1 MLGHDMDW
9 KKNRLEL
16 KNEEAGYGAAIE
28 LLLSHRPS
36 PLFASCCSRLFSSG
50 CEGERGGGLI
60 EDSNLHHNGALVI
73 SHLLKDNAKRLLHAQ
88 PACAF
93 WQDVLALCLALM
105 HVDSQSIT
113 DLHHVG

>member
-1 MLGHDMDW
+1 LGLRGFSARVSKIQLEGYFAIRGRQVLGHDMDW

-73 SHLLKDNAKRLLHAQ
+73 SHLLKDNAKRLLHA
-88 PACAF
+88 
-93 WQDVLALCLALM
+93 
-105 HVDSQSIT
+105 
-113 DLHHVG
+113 